1 MSELV
6 SNYPSRQTRLV
17 QPCRRRLPKAVRGD
31 PVEARAV
38 KRRSNVTTGVL
49 RVAQTTERI
58 GEHRI
63 LKPHSSCPPSLQVGH
78 SPGGRN
84 VSHACRPSIRTLP
97 TWLRWRWSCVEQT
110 RRETRRRRARYGG
123 GLP

>member
-38 KRRSNVTTGVL
+38 KRRSNVATGVL

-58 GEHRI
+58 GEHRL
-63 LKPHSSCPPSLQVGH
+63 LKPHSSRPPPLQVGH
-78 SPGGRN
+78 SPGGENQDPSSGARLG
-84 VSHACRPSIRTLP
+84 VLADQPMTSPADQIGRASCR
-97 TWLRWRWSCVEQT
+97 E
-110 RRETRRRRARYGG
+110 
-123 GLP
+123 